1 MEISQ
6 TLQTLDE
13 LLHRCKLAEAEQF
26 LRDAVA
32 QAQASGDTDTEKTLR
47 NEQMG
52 FYRDCGRFPEM
63 LETAA
68 SARALFENASE
79 TETIP
84 YATTLLNCANAYR
97 AAGQYDA
104 AFSAY
109 DTVQHLYEK
118 LLPPDDDRV
127 AGFWNNLALL
137 YQETE
142 QWNESCRCLETALTL
157 VRSKPNNEVRV
168 AISSTNL
175 AVSLLQLFQTERA
188 LELLREADRI
198 LAGCA
203 PSDFHYSATLAGFG
217 DAYWQKKEY
226 QKAAD
231 SYEQALSEIELHMGA
246 EQLL

>member
-1 MEISQ
+1 M
-6 TLQTLDE
+6 
-13 LLHRCKLAEAEQF
+13 
-26 LRDAVA
+26 
-32 QAQASGDTDTEKTLR
+32 
-47 NEQMG
+47 
-52 FYRDCGRFPEM
+52 
-63 LETAA
+63 
-68 SARALFENASE
+68 
-79 TETIP
+79 
-84 YATTLLNCANAYR
+84 
-97 AAGQYDA
+97 
-104 AFSAY
+104 
-109 DTVQHLYEK
+109 QHLYEK

-157 VRSKPNNEVRV
+157 VRNKPNNEVRV
-168 AISSTNL
+168 AISSTNF

-226 QKAAD
+226 QR
-231 SYEQALSEIELHMGA
+231 ALLRTGP
-246 EQLL
+246 LGN